1 MQGSAAAT
9 AWPLLLLLLLSSSPW
24 VAGQAPVGLG
34 AVYRPSSPL
43 NVAVW
48 TNMTSGAPFPELG
61 TGPFSVPSLKS
72 KLSLGVALSNGGVRS
87 ASLALGT
94 LRAMNMVRA
103 QRGRGR
109 GHLGVGHVEG
119 LEHVES
125 GGWPAGTHLRVATP
139 SPESTPHSSVT
150 RAHH

>member
-72 KLSLGVALSNGGVRS
+72 KLSLGVALSN
-87 ASLALGT
+87 
-94 LRAMNMVRA
+94 VRA
-103 QRGRGR
+103 LNMWRAAGGPPAPTCVWRRLHLNQR
-109 GHLGVGHVEG
+109 H
-119 LEHVES
+119 
-125 GGWPAGTHLRVATP
+125 
-139 SPESTPHSSVT
+139 T
-150 RAHH
+150 RQ